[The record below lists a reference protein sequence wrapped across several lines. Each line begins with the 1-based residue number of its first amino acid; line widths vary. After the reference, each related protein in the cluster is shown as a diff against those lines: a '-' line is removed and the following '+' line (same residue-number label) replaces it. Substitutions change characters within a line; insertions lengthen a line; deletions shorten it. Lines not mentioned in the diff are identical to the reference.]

1 MASESK
7 DNFKETSFL
16 IDVGTLVTLLVAM
29 FYTAG
34 WSFAYHYFEKFH
46 LGLIGL
52 DIPKEYLF
60 MYSFQV
66 IRNQLFLSF
75 MALLSAIVLYFGV
88 KFCFQEARNAMVK
101 RPSEQ
106 DEINRNT
113 FKNIFRNRQ
122 YELFLGAGLL
132 LTPVMIFLM
141 FWQFYNL
148 GTLGASSLYEKQA
161 LNDFESYPRVR
172 VFLKKIPDKFKE
184 KAEPWEDGC
193 YKLLLKNKDRLYL
206 FKPQIYKKENPK
218 NISYTD
224 IIPQS
229 EVKSVRVMPLY
240 NKCTE

>member
-1 MASESK
+1 MVSESK
-7 DNFKETSFL
+7 DEFKETSFL
-16 IDVGTLVTLLVAM
+16 IDVGTLITLLVAM

-60 MYSFQV
+60 MYSFHV
-66 IRNQLFLSF
+66 IRDQLFLSF
-75 MALLSAIVLYFGV
+75 SALLSAIVLYFLV
-88 KFCFQEARNAMVK
+88 KFCFKKARKAMG
-101 RPSEQ
+101 REPSEQ
-106 DEINRNT
+106 GINKNI
-113 FKNIFRNRQ
+113 FKNIYKNRQ
-122 YELFLGAGLL
+122 YELFLGTGLL

-148 GTLGASSLYEKQA
+148 GTLGASGLYEKQA

-172 VFLKKIPDKFKE
+172 VFLKAVPDKFKE
-184 KAEPWEDGC
+184 KAEEWENGC

-206 FKPQIYKKENPK
+206 FKPQIYKKDNPK

-229 EVKSVRVMPLY
+229 DVKAVRVLPLY

>member
-1 MASESK
+1 MEPK
-7 DNFKETSFL
+7 DEFKETSFL
-16 IDVGTLVTLLVAM
+16 IDVGTLITLLIAM

-66 IRNQLFLSF
+66 IRDQLFLSF
-75 MALLSAIVLYFGV
+75 LALLSVVVLYFLV
-88 KFCFQEARNAMVK
+88 KFCFQKAGNAMGK
-101 RPSEQ
+101 KPSEQ
-106 DEINRNT
+106 EQMNRNT
-113 FKNIFRNRQ
+113 FGNIFRNRQ
-122 YELFLGAGLL
+122 YELFLGTGLL

-141 FWQFYNL
+141 FWQFYSL
-148 GTLGASSLYEKQA
+148 GVLGASGLYEKQA

-172 VFLKKIPDKFKE
+172 VFLKKIPDEFKE
-184 KAEPWEDGC
+184 KAEEWEKGC

-206 FKPQIYKKENPK
+206 FKPQIYKKDNLR
-218 NISYTD
+218 NISPTD

-229 EVKSVRVMPLY
+229 DVKLVRVLPLY
-240 NKCTE
+240 NKCKD